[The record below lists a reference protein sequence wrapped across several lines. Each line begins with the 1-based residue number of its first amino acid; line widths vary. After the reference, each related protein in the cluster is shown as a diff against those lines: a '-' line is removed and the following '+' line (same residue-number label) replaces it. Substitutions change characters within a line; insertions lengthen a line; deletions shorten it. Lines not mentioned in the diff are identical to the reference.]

1 MSSSRDDPAA
11 AEAIIRQAEQEEAE
25 ATLHGDIATLDEL
38 WAEEL
43 LAYSTSNL
51 YADKRVLLGLI
62 GSGAFRMR
70 SHRRTTLQVVVD
82 GDRAL
87 TIGNENTQLDGP
99 MAGTIMLCSYMNVWT
114 RRTDRWRLF
123 GRHIGL
129 ITMVDSDQ
137 AQP

>member
-1 MSSSRDDPAA
+1 MSSSYDDPTA
-11 AEAIIRQAEQEEAE
+11 AETSIRQAEQLEAE
-25 ATLHGDIATLDEL
+25 ATLRGDVATLDQL

-51 YADKRVLLGLI
+51 YANKQVLLGLI
-62 GSGAFRMR
+62 GSGAFRMK

-87 TIGNENTQLDGP
+87 TIGNENTQFDGR
-99 MAGTIMLCSYMNVWT
+99 MAGTILLCSYMNVWT
-114 RRTDRWRLF
+114 RQTDRWRLF

-129 ITMVDSDQ
+129 ITRLSGDP
-137 AQP
+137 APT